1 MIDRAAH
8 AEYATVQQE
17 REWQDNKAERDATK
31 HLFANYWRCEGRCV
45 MTHDLVTVK
54 IVASDSDELRTLLA
68 SGWRVVEV
76 QSDSTVV
83 LLQPRDPDDES
94 VQ

>member
-1 MIDRAAH
+1 
-8 AEYATVQQE
+8 
-17 REWQDNKAERDATK
+17 
-31 HLFANYWRCEGRCV
+31 

-54 IVASDSDELRTLLA
+54 IVASGSDELRTLLA